1 MTELVDAGAIEQIVG
16 ARRHASFHLGR
27 FNTTTG
33 DVHILHSRACLA
45 VTKDLRECEFSLA
58 LDGGIDVDRWWPPVK
73 RDRPVMLSTSAHG
86 DLIPFALPSDVKEV
100 KR

>member
-1 MTELVDAGAIEQIVG
+1 MTEIVNIGAIEQIVG

-33 DVHILHSRACLA
+33 DVYILHSRDCLA
-45 VTKDLRECEFSLA
+45 VTKYLRECEFSLA
-58 LDGGIDVDRWWPPVK
+58 LDRGIDVDLWWPSEK
-73 RDRPVMLSTSAHG
+73 QDRPVMLSISEHG
-86 DLIPFALPSDVKEV
+86 DLIPFVLPSDVKEV